1 MRVFEL
7 LGSEDKRYEVF
18 NYQRHGILLGEGSHR
33 VHRVIGN
40 FIEQLALEPSIRSET
55 AAEKN

>member
-18 NYQRHGILLGEGSHR
+18 NYPRHGILLGEGSHQ
-33 VHRVIGN
+33 VHRVIGS
-40 FIEQLALEPSIRSET
+40 FIEQLALEPAMPVET
-55 AAEKN
+55 ATEKN